1 MGAARAHDESSV
13 RSAVAGDGTITKEM
27 YENDMISAATR
38 ERLRRVRRALLLLHK
53 TLLDFEREG
62 FERVRGRIESSGEFL
77 QLVLHDEWFA
87 WLRPLSA
94 LVVQIDE
101 LLDAEEATEREA
113 DALIAQAREMLK
125 TEEGSAGGLGRSIAP
140 RCNARPESCWHTRRR
155 LRSSA
160 NVRGIHIELS
170 DLLSERRVG
179 ASQQRRCVIEE

>member
-1 MGAARAHDESSV
+1 
-13 RSAVAGDGTITKEM
+13 M

-62 FERVRGRIESSGEFL
+62 VERVRGRIESSGEFL

-125 TEEGSAGGLGRSIAP
+125 PEEGSAGGLGEKYRAALQRSPGVVLAHAEASEILGGRAG
-140 RCNARPESCWHTRRR
+140 NAHGT
-155 LRSSA
+155 
-160 NVRGIHIELS
+160 
-170 DLLSERRVG
+170 
-179 ASQQRRCVIEE
+179 